1 MTAPCSGSSPSWA
14 EPPLPPKYW
23 GAGPP
28 PPPHGCQWA
37 GSARPRQFPAQNC
50 DFKTSRNCPHP
61 LGGVGVL
68 RCLQAGSLPPSLPP
82 TPSCTG
88 SSAVIKAA
96 ETLGAV
102 VLFLPAGLGTPPPA
116 PPVPQF
122 PSTRPQRTEK
132 RPHPQRP
139 LYCEICCCP
148 PPCTGHVGLNKYF
161 SMNPP
166 ITTENNKKHPLPS
179 LPSLPQAPPPL
190 SPPWPHL
197 GGLQGLIVRLQPHPL
212 CSGYGCSIEDGGGRD
227 ALHWAQLQPQG
238 VALGCPTLP
247 GGAWHT
253 GGPST
258 PPLSSVPI
266 EAVVATVGA
275 RLLVVEI
282 PVAGGG

>member
-1 MTAPCSGSSPSWA
+1 M
-14 EPPLPPKYW
+14 
-23 GAGPP
+23 
-28 PPPHGCQWA
+28 
-37 GSARPRQFPAQNC
+37 
-50 DFKTSRNCPHP
+50 
-61 LGGVGVL
+61 GVL

-96 ETLGAV
+96 ETLGAA

-148 PPCTGHVGLNKYF
+148 PPRTGHVGLNKYF

-179 LPSLPQAPPPL
+179 LPFLPQPPPL

-247 GGAWHT
+247 GGAWHR

-258 PPLSSVPI
+258 PPPQLSSHRSRSSRCRCPAPCRRDPRCGRGVSSQCWRGRG
-266 EAVVATVGA
+266 THGA
-275 RLLVVEI
+275 SCTPPRTA
-282 PVAGGG
+282 PARRHHPA